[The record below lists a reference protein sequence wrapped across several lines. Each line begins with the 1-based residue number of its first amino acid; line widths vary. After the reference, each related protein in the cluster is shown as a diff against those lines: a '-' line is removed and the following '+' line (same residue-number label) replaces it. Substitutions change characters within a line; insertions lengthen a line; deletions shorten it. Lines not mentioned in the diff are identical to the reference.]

1 MRSAIVV
8 CALGVL
14 AAPASALVCRDTGA
28 VTRRGLLQKT
38 VAAAV
43 PLLTL
48 GAAPVWADTQ
58 PQFAEQ
64 GQKSMDNEEKRK
76 KFLAAQK
83 VYKKAWRKE
92 LAQFEYATSD
102 LETMEALEAMIT
114 VRPSRGPA
122 TSLTPAHGAALSA
135 YPPQQTVA
143 APPHSRTAPPTQM
156 IKRNNGDIP
165 EGVRRQD
172 LDQIYKRIKVNM
184 GKTARMTFLKLDET
198 VRNAER
204 VKNMAED
211 DGL

>member
-1 MRSAIVV
+1 MRTAIVV

-64 GQKSMDNEEKRK
+64 GQKSMDNEQKRA
-76 KFLAAQK
+76 KFLANQK

-92 LAQFEYATSD
+92 LANFEYATSD
-102 LETMEALEAMIT
+102 LETLEAIEAMIT

-122 TSLTPAHGAALSA
+122 TSLTPAHSAALSA
-135 YPPQQTVA
+135 YPP
-143 APPHSRTAPPTQM
+143 
-156 IKRNNGDIP
+156 
-165 EGVRRQD
+165 
-172 LDQIYKRIKVNM
+172 
-184 GKTARMTFLKLDET
+184 
-198 VRNAER
+198 
-204 VKNMAED
+204 
-211 DGL
+211 

>member
-1 MRSAIVV
+1 MLEANFNLLNLPSISPALPVPRDWLTDMRTAIVV

-114 VRPSRGPA
+114 VCGPA
-122 TSLTPAHGAALSA
+122 EG
-135 YPPQQTVA
+135 PPR
-143 APPHSRTAPPTQM
+143 H
-156 IKRNNGDIP
+156 
-165 EGVRRQD
+165 
-172 LDQIYKRIKVNM
+172 
-184 GKTARMTFLKLDET
+184 
-198 VRNAER
+198 
-204 VKNMAED
+204 
-211 DGL
+211 

>member
-1 MRSAIVV
+1 MVRVFLCTAAFRHFLLRPRLDMRSALTLCV
-8 CALGVL
+8 AAVL
-14 AAPASALVCRDTGA
+14 APASALVCRDTGA
-28 VTRRGLLQKT
+28 VTRRGLLQQS

-64 GQKSMDNEEKRK
+64 GQKSLDNEQKRA

-92 LAQFEYATSD
+92 LANFEYGTSD
-102 LETMEALEAMIT
+102 QEVADAIDAMLL

-135 YPPQQTVA
+135 HP
-143 APPHSRTAPPTQM
+143 
-156 IKRNNGDIP
+156 
-165 EGVRRQD
+165 
-172 LDQIYKRIKVNM
+172 L
-184 GKTARMTFLKLDET
+184 
-198 VRNAER
+198 
-204 VKNMAED
+204 
-211 DGL
+211 